1 MSGPR
6 GFNLKGLINRV
17 LREAGGSDPRYAWN
31 MRTITTWDRI
41 AGPAIAARTADV
53 HLRNRELVVYVSSPA
68 WAADLQAMSET
79 YRTAFNTE
87 FGAEVVD
94 SIRFQPSRRA
104 FRKRLES
111 AQGDGPDST
120 VSRHVDPIPLTD
132 EERVVIER
140 TVSHIEDE
148 KLKDALFKAMTADLQ
163 WKKGVEASKAAQN
176 RSERP

>member
-1 MSGPR
+1 MSGQR

-17 LREAGGSDPRYAWN
+17 LRDAGGSDPRYAWN

-41 AGPAIAARTADV
+41 AGSAIAARTADA

-79 YRTAFNTE
+79 YRRAFNTE

-94 SIRFQPSRRA
+94 SIRFQPSNRA
-104 FRKRLES
+104 FKKRLES
-111 AQGDGPDST
+111 APGDAPDSM
-120 VSRHVDPIPLTD
+120 VRARIESIPLND
-132 EERVVIER
+132 EERADIER